1 MTVSRAA
8 GVRASAMPWKE
19 TTVVSIREEF
29 VLKALEPRTNLAALC
44 REFGVSRKTGYKW
57 LERYK
62 SGGVLALRDLSR
74 RPRTS
79 PLGVSPEVI
88 VDLVAI
94 RNAHP
99 RWGARKLIWA
109 LEQSGTRSIPS
120 ERTVNR
126 ILERCGLIVPR
137 KVHPKR
143 PPASGKPDVSADQP
157 NALWTADYKGWW
169 RTGDLKRCEPLTV
182 RDQHS
187 RFVLAVHVCR
197 SPQIDEALRL
207 FDRLFELHGLP
218 QRILTDNGTPFV
230 ANNSRFGL
238 TRLSAWWL
246 SLGIDHL
253 RSRKGTPADNGGHE
267 RMHRDMAM
275 EVEAI
280 AAASAEDQQRAC
292 DLWRADFNNCRPH
305 ESLGMKTPSHVY
317 TPSATSYAGKKVD
330 LLYPERMLVRTV
342 SGRGFIKYRSTM
354 IPLTEALAGF
364 PVAIDPHSGPP
375 HDLWFSHR
383 RIGFLSLDG
392 PRPVVDVE
400 APSFVALKELNQGD
414 TNLQTQPALETT

>member
-1 MTVSRAA
+1 
-8 GVRASAMPWKE
+8 MPWKE

-29 VLKALEPRTNLAALC
+29 VLRPLEPRTNLAALC

-109 LEQSGTRSIPS
+109 LEPSGTRSIPS

-197 SPQIDEALRL
+197 SPRIDEALRL

-238 TRLSAWWL
+238 TRLSA
-246 SLGIDHL
+246 
-253 RSRKGTPADNGGHE
+253 
-267 RMHRDMAM
+267 
-275 EVEAI
+275 
-280 AAASAEDQQRAC
+280 
-292 DLWRADFNNCRPH
+292 
-305 ESLGMKTPSHVY
+305 
-317 TPSATSYAGKKVD
+317 
-330 LLYPERMLVRTV
+330 
-342 SGRGFIKYRSTM
+342 
-354 IPLTEALAGF
+354 
-364 PVAIDPHSGPP
+364 
-375 HDLWFSHR
+375 
-383 RIGFLSLDG
+383 
-392 PRPVVDVE
+392 
-400 APSFVALKELNQGD
+400 
-414 TNLQTQPALETT
+414 

>member
-1 MTVSRAA
+1 VGSSQADLGTRAERDQVDS
-8 GVRASAMPWKE
+8 VRAHGESD
-19 TTVVSIREEF
+19 
-29 VLKALEPRTNLAALC
+29 
-44 REFGVSRKTGYKW
+44 
-57 LERYK
+57 
-62 SGGVLALRDLSR
+62 SGALRADCR
-74 RPRTS
+74 A
-79 PLGVSPEVI
+79 V
-88 VDLVAI
+88 
-94 RNAHP
+94 HP
-99 RWGARKLIWA
+99 R
-109 LEQSGTRSIPS
+109 
-120 ERTVNR
+120 
-126 ILERCGLIVPR
+126 
-137 KVHPKR
+137 R

-197 SPQIDEALRL
+197 SPRIDEALRL

-253 RSRKGTPADNGGHE
+253 RSRKGTPADNGRHE

-292 DLWRADFNNCRPH
+292 DLTLAVTRR
-305 ESLGMKTPSHVY
+305 
-317 TPSATSYAGKKVD
+317 
-330 LLYPERMLVRTV
+330 R
-342 SGRGFIKYRSTM
+342 GRSV
-354 IPLTEALAGF
+354 PLTEALAGF
-364 PVAIDPHSGPP
+364 PVAPASRG
-375 HDLWFSHR
+375 R
-383 RIGFLSLDG
+383 RVRTRSSLTLSLSGADAR
-392 PRPVVDVE
+392 PRPG
-400 APSFVALKELNQGD
+400 ARFP
-414 TNLQTQPALETT
+414 